1 MYQIR
6 KPYPKKSYD
15 KNGLKICSDCRNH
28 KNINL
33 YPSNK
38 STYDKISN
46 ICKECTNK
54 RSRDY
59 CLRNKEKE
67 SIRRHKRYLENKDKE
82 IQYDNQYKKKR
93 RENDTKFKL
102 IRNTRDR
109 QNKAVKNAGFNKK
122 VKSTLLLG
130 CDAEYLKKYIEIQF
144 KNDMNWSNYGTLWNI
159 DHIYPLS
166 KVNWD
171 CIYDTSKY
179 CNYSNLQPMYKL
191 ENIRK
196 GNR

>member
-15 KNGLKICSDCRNH
+15 ENGLKICSDCRNH

-82 IQYDNQYKKKR
+82 IQYDNQYKKKG
-93 RENDTKFKL
+93 EKMIL
-102 IRNTRDR
+102 
-109 QNKAVKNAGFNKK
+109 
-122 VKSTLLLG
+122 
-130 CDAEYLKKYIEIQF
+130 
-144 KNDMNWSNYGTLWNI
+144 
-159 DHIYPLS
+159 
-166 KVNWD
+166 
-171 CIYDTSKY
+171 
-179 CNYSNLQPMYKL
+179 NL
-191 ENIRK
+191 N
-196 GNR
+196 